1 MTQSSNSP
9 AENFG
14 VLLGYAP
21 GKVPIYSSNYATV
34 DRSLFH
40 DQQSFRSYIDG
51 IYLGYKWQCV
61 EFARRWLY
69 LNKGYIFQDVGM
81 AYEIFRLRYVRR
93 LSDNTLLP
101 LHSFINGSKRPPEK
115 DCMLIWAEGGE
126 FEHTGHI
133 SIVTEVLENSIR
145 IAEQNVDHRKFPATQ
160 NWCRELPLDKKS
172 GTFFIETTKLNS
184 MVLGWVIQTTD
195 DTHAVKFQQP
205 NPSLLNINS
214 RLLPDNGKAGT
225 AWLNLNNAAEKA
237 YLNATGGHW
246 LTEKL
251 SEQYRYFRMS
261 EAAEEELIHATNEL
275 HLMFLHATEKVLN
288 DENLLA
294 HFNIPSSLW
303 PRLRRSWSKRRGHM
317 ITGRFD
323 FCMTE
328 KGLKVYEYNA
338 DSASCY
344 LEAGRLQG
352 EWANYFGC
360 HEGKDP
366 GKNLFDYLVDAW
378 RDSGVNSLLHIMQ
391 DDDDLEETYHAQFM
405 KAAIEAAG
413 HSCKVIKGVE
423 ELSWRKDGEIIDA
436 DGEAIRWVWKTWAW
450 ETALDQ
456 IRHECE
462 EDDTHPPLRTGKQGT
477 GEHSQQK
484 PRLVDVLLRPE
495 VMVFEP
501 FWTLIP
507 SNKAILPILWSLFPN
522 HPYLLNSQ
530 FTLTEELQTKGYV
543 TKPIAGR
550 CGHNVSIIDKHE
562 NILNETA
569 GKFDHQ
575 NQIYQQLMRLPDID
589 GYRTQMCTFSVGG
602 DYAAACVRA
611 DQSLII
617 TTDSDLLPLRIV
629 SDHHL

>member
-1 MTQSSNSP
+1 MTESSNLP
-9 AENFG
+9 AEKFG
-14 VLLGYAP
+14 ALLGYAP
-21 GKVPIYSSNYATV
+21 GQVAIYSSHYASV
-34 DRSLFH
+34 DRSQFPN
-40 DQQSFRSYIDG
+40 QQSYRSYMDG

-101 LHSFINGSKRPPEK
+101 LHSFINGSQRPPEK

-126 FEHTGHI
+126 FEHTGHV
-133 SIVTEVLENSIR
+133 SIVTEVLANSIR
-145 IAEQNVDHRKFPATQ
+145 IAEQNVEHRKMPEGQ
-160 NWCRELPLDKKS
+160 NWCRELPLIKKQN
-172 GTFFIETTKLNS
+172 GYFIETTALNS
-184 MVLGWVIQTTD
+184 MVLGWVIQGSD
-195 DTHAVKFQQP
+195 DSDAVKFQQT
-205 NPSLLNINS
+205 NPALLNINS
-214 RLLPDNGKAGT
+214 RLMPNNGKAAT
-225 AWLNLNNAAEKA
+225 TWLNLNNSAEKA
-237 YLNATGGHW
+237 YLAATGGHW
-246 LTEKL
+246 LTANPA
-251 SEQYRYFRMS
+251 EQYRYFRIS
-261 EAAEEELIHATNEL
+261 ESAEEELIHATNEL

-288 DENLLA
+288 DEKLLA

-352 EWANYFGC
+352 EWAKHVGC
-360 HEGKDP
+360 YEGKDA
-366 GKNLFDYLVDAW
+366 GNNLFDYLVEAW

-391 DDDDLEETYHAQFM
+391 DDDDLEESYHAQFM
-405 KAAIEAAG
+405 KSAIESAG
-413 HSCKVIKGVE
+413 LTCKLIKGVDQ
-423 ELSWRKDGEIIDA
+423 LNWRADGEIVDA
-436 DGEAIRWVWKTWAW
+436 DGDAICWVWKTWAW

-462 EDDTHPPLRTGKQGT
+462 EDDTHPPLRTG
-477 GEHSQQK
+477 EHLHQK

-530 FTLTEELQTKGYV
+530 FELNEELQAKGYV

-550 CGHNVSIIDKHE
+550 CGHNVSVFDKHE

-589 GYRTQMCTFSVGG
+589 GYRSQICTFSVGG
-602 DYAAACVRA
+602 DYAGSCIRA

-617 TTDSDLLPLRIV
+617 TTDSDLLPLRV
-629 SDHHL
+629 VKDHEI